1 MRFPSLSDLDREQ
14 RKIYGE
20 APGDGAIL
28 VVGPPGTG
36 KTVMAFHRAQKQKAL
51 GQKPQVIMFNRV
63 LRQYTSTRSNVAADV
78 PVKTMNQWVYNW
90 WKRAAKQ
97 ARLPSLNGNSY
108 DIDWTTIC
116 SDALAKLANPNG
128 QSAFDWGGQSAFD
141 WGHLLIDEGQD
152 FPPTM
157 YTTLGLIQNQL
168 ANKGVNTQ
176 ITVFADDNQ
185 RLQIDKNSRVSDIR
199 DNLFIKGVANRN
211 FTLRKNFRNTRPI
224 AEFAAHFQVGNE
236 SGVAEFPEKEGEIP
250 QVVFATNDREVADFI
265 SRKAKL
271 NPGKQIGVI
280 VYGTSQLVKRTYN
293 QLKSR
298 IGEEGSGLRIQAYMN
313 GDKTHTD
320 ESLDFDSGNTI
331 TVLHTQSAKG
341 LEFDLVFF
349 VGMERMSLDSS
360 GFYNERMALYVMSS
374 RARSELYVV
383 FTEIDPRAELP
394 ASTAL
399 LPRPSTKI
407 CRYVGLGALEALL
420 PHIENKIEKNLDPN
434 DLEVE

>member
-20 APGDGAIL
+20 APGDGAII

-63 LRQYTSTRSNVAADV
+63 LRRYTSTRSNVAADV
-78 PVKTMNQWVYNW
+78 PVKTMNQWAYNW

-97 ARLPSLNGNSY
+97 AVLPSLNGNSY

-116 SDALAKLANPNG
+116 SEALPKLANQNG
-128 QSAFDWGGQSAFD
+128 QNAFDWGGQNPFD

-157 YTTLGLIQNQL
+157 YMALGIIQNQL
-168 ANKGVNTQ
+168 ANQGVNTQ

-185 RLQIDKNSRVSDIR
+185 RLQVDKNSRISEIR
-199 DNLFIKGVANRN
+199 DHLFIKGISSRN

-224 AEFAAHFQVGNE
+224 ANFAAHFQVGNE
-236 SGVAEFPEKEGEIP
+236 SGVAELPDKEGEIP
-250 QVVFATNDREVADFI
+250 QVVFANNDREVADFI

-280 VYGTSQLVKRTYN
+280 VYGTSRLVKHTYN

-298 IGEEGSGLRIQAYMN
+298 IGGSGSGLRIQAYMS

-320 ESLDFDSGNTI
+320 ESLDFDSGNTV
-331 TVLHTQSAKG
+331 TVLHAQSAKG

-360 GFYNERMALYVMSS
+360 GFHNERMALYVMSS
-374 RARSELYVV
+374 RARSELYIV

-394 ASTAL
+394 ASTVL

-407 CRYVGLGALEALL
+407 CRYVGLGELEALV
-420 PHIENKIEKNLDPN
+420 PSIEDKIEKCLGDN